1 MNGPSGVVTGVMIG
15 FLRTVPVDGNK
26 ITDIVPADY
35 TVNALIS
42 VMWDTVNRYNL
53 MFTNVFIYD
62 IIYYE
67 ITSKM

>member
-1 MNGPSGVVTGVMIG
+1 MIG